1 MASTFAPAGLQ
12 REVLNQQELAVLGVL
27 LQFSGRVVNRH
38 ELARQSG
45 LADRSERRCDA
56 ILVSIRRVLGP
67 DSIRTVRSRGWM
79 LTAEATE
86 AAKSL
91 VA

>member
-1 MASTFAPAGLQ
+1 MTPTVAPADFQ
-12 REVLNQQELAVLGVL
+12 REVLNQQELTVLGVL
-27 LQFSGRVVNRH
+27 VRFSGRVVNRH

-86 AAKSL
+86 AAKNL